1 MNNTVKNPGNKVV
14 KKGTTK
20 RTENLVVTKGINLLS
35 QAKKNTKKE
44 TIKKT
49 KDEIAQKRKL
59 NPQFSHVVSKQK
71 KIDLIEFKSNGLKVL
86 LSTKAIVKNIQIEGY
101 NFAENINIIEKCI
114 GFINFVT
121 KTNKANNFVNDT
133 LLKNL
138 LSNVRTTKN
147 GLYNEYYFS
156 QMVQKIVTLSVKKG
170 FDFETSLNIVIE
182 KNNQAK
188 K

>member
-1 MNNTVKNPGNKVV
+1 MVTKNAIPVNKVV
-14 KKGTTK
+14 NKETTK
-20 RTENLVVTKGINLLS
+20 RTSNEIVTNGINLLS
-35 QAKKNTKKE
+35 ATKKNTKKE

-49 KDEIAQKRKL
+49 KEEIAQKRKL

-86 LSTKAIVKNIQIEGY
+86 LSTKNVVKNIQIDGY

-114 GFINFVT
+114 GFINFIT
-121 KTNKANNFVNDT
+121 KTNKTNDFINNELLTT
-133 LLKNL
+133 LLK
-138 LSNVRTTKN
+138 NVRTTKN
-147 GLYNEYYFS
+147 GLYNEFYFT
-156 QMVQKIVTLSVKKG
+156 QMVQKIVTLSINKG
-170 FDFETSLNIVIE
+170 YDYQTSLNIIIE

>member
-121 KTNKANNFVNDT
+121 KTNKANEFVNDT

-156 QMVQKIVTLSVKKG
+156 QMVQKIVTLSIKKG
-170 FDFETSLNIVIE
+170 FDYQTALSIIV
-182 KNNQAK
+182 AK
-188 K
+188 KNK

>member
-1 MNNTVKNPGNKVV
+1 MNNTVKKNSTKVV

-20 RTENLVVTKGINLLS
+20 RTSNEILTNGINLLS
-35 QAKKNTKKE
+35 ATKKNTKKE

-121 KTNKANNFVNDT
+121 KTNKQNNFVNDT

-170 FDFETSLNIVIE
+170 FDFETSLNIII
-182 KNNQAK
+182 AK
-188 K
+188 KK